1 MVPGYNF
8 DYLSRS
14 FLALRDNLDAPAV
27 LDKHPRILRLIEHVH
42 TLPAIKEWNKAER
55 PKL

>member
-27 LDKHPRILRLIEHVH
+27 LDKHPGILRLIEHVH
-42 TLPAIKEWNKAER
+42 ALPAIKEWSKAEQL
-55 PKL
+55 KL